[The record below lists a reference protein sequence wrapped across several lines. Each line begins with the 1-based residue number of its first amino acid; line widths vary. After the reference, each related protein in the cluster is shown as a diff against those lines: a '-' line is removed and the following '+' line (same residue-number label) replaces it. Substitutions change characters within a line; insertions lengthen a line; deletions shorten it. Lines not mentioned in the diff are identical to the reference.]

1 MIIGAS
7 SFASTLEE
15 LIAQVDSVE
24 LYIPKMGLYKGREI
38 QHDRVE
44 AVKDVLS
51 TSGGIT
57 SVHAPYYAD
66 ARTYPKPLV
75 VDMAHMNG
83 SDFRLIEESIEMAAY
98 FQSNVMVVHPGLAG
112 NDRQGSFDK
121 MVNNLKRFSGFAEE
135 YSIVLG
141 LENKE
146 GTAPGNLC
154 CDASEL
160 VKAVEEVNSDNLGVT
175 FDVGHANLTSGGDSA
190 QVKMF
195 MEQVRE
201 WVVHVHIHDNLGV
214 WTEEYDGDIH
224 MAPGTGTVDLSVIGE
239 LRYSG
244 IHNLEVFSIE
254 DVISGRERLM
264 AL

>member
-15 LIAQVDSVE
+15 LIAEVDSVE
-24 LYIPKMGLYKGREI
+24 LYVPKMGLYEGREL

-44 AVKDVLS
+44 DVRDILS

-66 ARTYPKPLV
+66 AKTYPNSLR

-83 SDFRLIEESIEMAAY
+83 SDFRLIEESIEMAVY

-112 NDRQGSFDK
+112 DDRQGNFNK
-121 MVNNLKRFSGFAEE
+121 MIDNLKRLSGFAEDHG
-135 YSIVLG
+135 IVLG

-154 CDASEL
+154 CEAAEL
-160 VKAVEEVNSDNLGVT
+160 VMAVEEVNSGNLGVT
-175 FDVGHANLTSGGDSA
+175 FDVGHANLTSGGDSGLVRA
-190 QVKMF
+190 F
-195 MEQVRE
+195 MKRVRE
-201 WVVHVHIHDNLGV
+201 WVVHVHVHDNMGV
-214 WTEEYDGDIH
+214 WTGEYDGDIH
-224 MAPGTGTVDLSVIGE
+224 MAPGTGTVDLSVISELGCGE
-239 LRYSG
+239 

-254 DVISGRERLM
+254 DVISGRERLL